1 MKGFDDLFEIAC
13 GNSFIDHIN
22 NLKPDEK
29 TASVNLSKNQIAI
42 LIQKLNSL
50 PEKYIHLL
58 FLYYN
63 IGRTADIENLLN
75 INNAENHINYLNQIL
90 SHSIGLRNSLID
102 NSSMKIACD
111 TALSNEIFDLTNN
124 KFIENIN
131 YSNEFKRNINKIIP
145 HCYKATYKIFSKIAA
160 VIIIML
166 IGTTS
171 LFSFNVNARQKLL
184 NWLINTFPK
193 YSEFFYDS
201 TDTATSSDLNKYN
214 ISYLPRGFNLYEKFE
229 SDSMITEEYRDS
241 SDKYIWVL
249 KKVSSNTP
257 INLNTEDTE
266 IQWLI
271 YNGTEYMYWKS
282 DGIHYITWELD
293 GITFSINT
301 NLDEE
306 TSIKIAESVK
316 K

>member
-1 MKGFDDLFEIAC
+1 M
-13 GNSFIDHIN
+13 NS
-22 NLKPDEK
+22 
-29 TASVNLSKNQIAI
+29 
-42 LIQKLNSL
+42 
-50 PEKYIHLL
+50 
-58 FLYYN
+58 
-63 IGRTADIENLLN
+63 
-75 INNAENHINYLNQIL
+75 
-90 SHSIGLRNSLID
+90 
-102 NSSMKIACD
+102 
-111 TALSNEIFDLTNN
+111 
-124 KFIENIN
+124 
-131 YSNEFKRNINKIIP
+131 
-145 HCYKATYKIFSKIAA
+145 
-160 VIIIML
+160 
-166 IGTTS
+166 
-171 LFSFNVNARQKLL
+171 
-184 NWLINTFPK
+184 
-193 YSEFFYDS
+193 FYDS